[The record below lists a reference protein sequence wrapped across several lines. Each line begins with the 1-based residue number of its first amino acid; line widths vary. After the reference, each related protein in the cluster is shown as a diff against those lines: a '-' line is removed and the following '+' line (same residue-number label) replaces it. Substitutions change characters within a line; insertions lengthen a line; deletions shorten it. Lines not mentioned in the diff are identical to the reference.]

1 MPSLRVLNELQ
12 IKQNNVITTYK
23 LGTVNGYYNPIDGK
37 FYEESTHVTE
47 IEGAPNLV
55 YADIAGN
62 NLYIWKTATSS
73 FVKVSGEGGGG
84 GLVYGYLNETDGKF
98 YEDSSYTTEIP
109 GDEDK
114 LFITLDDNYI
124 YRYDTTNTE
133 FVQIGGSGSA
143 TEGAVFGYLNPAD
156 GKFYKESTY
165 VTEITPD
172 ENNIYVDLNTNFI
185 YRYNVTDAEYVQI
198 GGEKSLYFGYY
209 DSTTDKF
216 YAESTFVTALEENEN
231 YLYTDISVPSLYR
244 YRTTVPT
251 TAYYAW
257 KEAISLDIY
266 YTLSETPSVGDALY
280 SAIGVLSDYAVAS
293 YDSTN
298 DEITF
303 EDDESNEVTLGRDNA
318 DDDSTSESHFVTY
331 DYELEYLT
339 ANDID
344 ELMDSVAHQK
354 WEYLGQI
361 IDDTAISLIKVWSSN
376 KVNSELS
383 NTLDTAKAYTD
394 EEITRFKTASYKVV
408 SSTEEMINAS
418 YIYLLPVSG
427 SDYYDMYILSEGTPV
442 QIGTSQAQ
450 LDDYYT
456 KTQADNRFLRQT
468 VAATTYVDKVTYANE
483 VGDVNQ
489 ISSDFSS
496 STIVGCLNETTTR
509 ENVDIDWQNDF

>member
-1 MPSLRVLNELQ
+1 MPNYALDKITLRR
-12 IKQNNVITTYK
+12 
-23 LGTVNGYYNPIDGK
+23 NGVDEPYYIANCQQGYLKEADGK
-37 FYEESTHVTE
+37 FYKEST
-47 IEGAPNLV
+47 
-55 YADIAGN
+55 
-62 NLYIWKTATSS
+62 
-73 FVKVSGEGGGG
+73 
-84 GLVYGYLNETDGKF
+84 
-98 YEDSSYTTEIP
+98 YTTEIA
-109 GDEDK
+109 G
-114 LFITLDDNYI
+114 LDRVVYVDLSTDYI
-124 YRYDTTNTE
+124 YRYDDLNLE

-143 TEGAVFGYLNPAD
+143 TGGEVFGYLNPSD

-172 ENNIYVDLNTNFI
+172 ENNIYIDLNTNFI
-185 YRYNVTDAEYVQI
+185 YRYDTTEAKYIQV
-198 GGEKSLYFGYY
+198 GGEKSLCFGYY

-216 YAESTFVTALEENEN
+216 YAESTFVTELEENED

-257 KEAISLDIY
+257 QEETSLDIY
-266 YTLSETPSVGDALY
+266 YTLSETPSAGDVLY
-280 SAIGVLSDYAVAS
+280 SAIGTLSNYTVAS

-303 EDDESNEVTLGRDNA
+303 EDDESNEVTLGRDSA
-318 DDDSTSESHFVTY
+318 DDGSTSESHFVSY
-331 DYELEYLT
+331 DYDLEYLT
-339 ANDID
+339 AADID
-344 ELMDSVAHQK
+344 ELMDSVGHQK

-361 IDDTAISLIKVWSSN
+361 IDDTAISLTKVWSSN
-376 KVNSELS
+376 KVNSEIS
-383 NTLDTAKAYTD
+383 NTLDAAKAYTD

-418 YIYLLPVSG
+418 YIYLLPVTG

-483 VGDVNQ
+483 VGDVSQ

-496 STIVGCLNETTTR
+496 STIVGCLNETTAR
-509 ENVDIDWQNDF
+509 ESVDIDWQNDF